1 MVMRKI
7 NRYGGDDDKKEREE
21 KKVGEKKERG
31 GETNSRKSDFF
42 FFLPPSA
49 SDLLFPHSS
58 PLKRKEKKKKNFQPS
73 NGSPNSI
80 TFFEELFHDL
90 ASEITTCPGHQIKLC
105 HFFLFFSFV
114 CFFF

>member
-21 KKVGEKKERG
+21 KKWGKRKREEEKQIPE
-31 GETNSRKSDFF
+31 NQIF